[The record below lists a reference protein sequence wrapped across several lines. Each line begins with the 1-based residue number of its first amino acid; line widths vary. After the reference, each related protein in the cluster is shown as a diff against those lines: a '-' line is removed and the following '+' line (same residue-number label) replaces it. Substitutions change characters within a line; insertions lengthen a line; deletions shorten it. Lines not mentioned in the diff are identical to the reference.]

1 MEFAEEDREEDPEL
15 RDVLPA
21 WDPAENEAETDEE
34 ETDGEDEVGW
44 RLELLVQ
51 VCTCQRPF

>member
-1 MEFAEEDREEDPEL
+1 MEFAEEDEEEDPEL

-51 VCTCQRPF
+51 VCTCQMPF